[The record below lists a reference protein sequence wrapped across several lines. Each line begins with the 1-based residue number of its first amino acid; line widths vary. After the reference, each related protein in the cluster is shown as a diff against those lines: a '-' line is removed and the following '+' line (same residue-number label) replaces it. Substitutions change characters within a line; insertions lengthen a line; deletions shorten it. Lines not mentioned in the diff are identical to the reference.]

1 MYNIKMPRKPLSQF
15 DIDNFR
21 DAYCDA
27 AYALYQREGYDAVTI
42 RGIAK
47 LMGCSPMLA
56 YRYFENKEEVFA
68 ALRAALFHRLAQAL
82 EDVVA
87 KGSPMEYLQA
97 LGVAYTKFAHDEP
110 HAYRLLYMIPGHQ
123 SQAYPDTQRA
133 QNRTRKVLI
142 DATLSAV
149 EAGEIEGDPR
159 LLAHTLW
166 AGIHG
171 LVSLNL
177 AGQLTQGASF
187 DDLFPEMMRSLGSRP

>member
-1 MYNIKMPRKPLSQF
+1 
-15 DIDNFR
+15 
-21 DAYCDA
+21 
-27 AYALYQREGYDAVTI
+27 
-42 RGIAK
+42 
-47 LMGCSPMLA
+47 
-56 YRYFENKEEVFA
+56 
-68 ALRAALFHRLAQAL
+68 
-82 EDVVA
+82 
-87 KGSPMEYLQA
+87 MEYLQA